1 MVTPD
6 RIAVVV
12 RAVLLTV
19 LAAAVGCGGRQVPG
33 VVLPERATPVK
44 PRGQDRGDIEIVL
57 GAVTAAVSA
66 TLVGLGIYSA
76 RRSVVLREYCAQ
88 EPELGAIDMPDV
100 VYESLCNEI
109 VGADPARS
117 SAISSGLAFAFA
129 VPVAVSSG
137 FLLRKGVR
145 MRREYKRVHGV
156 ALRPWAPGGRG
167 AGLTFGFAF

>member
-1 MVTPD
+1 M
-6 RIAVVV
+6 V
-12 RAVLLTV
+12 RAALILV

-33 VVLPERATPVK
+33 VVLPERAPREK
-44 PRGQDRGDIEIVL
+44 PRGQDRGDIEIAL

-66 TLVGLGIYSA
+66 TLVGLGVYSA
-76 RRSVVLREYCAQ
+76 WRSVTLRAYCMQ
-88 EPELGAIDMPDV
+88 EPPLTALDMPDP
-100 VYESLCNEI
+100 VYDSLCNEI
-109 VGADPARS
+109 VGSDPARS

-129 VPVAVSSG
+129 VPVAVASG

-145 MRREYKRVHGV
+145 MRKEYRRVHGA